1 MKQQL
6 ELRDGMWIC
15 PGCAAQLE
23 DGVLD
28 HREGCPQI
36 ALIVAAYGQV
46 GGPVPGDGEPP
57 LPELLGM
64 AVRAVRV
71 AWALQQPHPEP
82 SWLFGWDQLSEADR
96 DADRRIGLAL
106 YVIGADDAGGRW
118 KDLVHRLIAEYR
130 ACTCPDPACR
140 AGWPHPVLLEAAEAS
155 GFQVPGGEQL

>member
-6 ELRDGMWIC
+6 EWRDGVWMC
-15 PGCAAQLE
+15 PGCTAQLK
-23 DGVLD
+23 DGGLD
-28 HREGCPQI
+28 HWEGCAQI

-46 GGPVPGDGEPP
+46 GGSVPGDGGPP

-64 AVRAVRV
+64 AVRAVSV
-71 AWALQQPHPEP
+71 AWAMQQPDPEA
-82 SWLFGWDQLSEADR
+82 SWLLGWDQLSEADK

-106 YVIGADDAGGRW
+106 YAIGADDAGERW

-130 ACTCPDPACR
+130 ACACPDAASR
-140 AGWPHPVLLEAAEAS
+140 AGWPHPVLREAAEAS